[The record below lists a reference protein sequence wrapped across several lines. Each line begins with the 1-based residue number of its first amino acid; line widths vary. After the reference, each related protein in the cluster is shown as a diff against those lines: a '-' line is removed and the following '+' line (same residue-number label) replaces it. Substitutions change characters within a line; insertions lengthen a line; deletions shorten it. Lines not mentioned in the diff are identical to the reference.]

1 MNDTPEIYAKF
12 YTKSPKK
19 LNCKR
24 KPVSIHD
31 GTLAKR
37 LARSSEVYD
46 FQFVGIMKKDVY
58 NSFEKSKL

>member
-1 MNDTPEIYAKF
+1 M
-12 YTKSPKK
+12 
-19 LNCKR
+19 
-24 KPVSIHD
+24 SIHD

-46 FQFVGIMKKDVY
+46 FQFVGIMKKDVH

>member
-1 MNDTPEIYAKF
+1 MILQKF
-12 YTKSPKK
+12 MQSFIQ
-19 LNCKR
+19 NCKR